1 MSNTRRNS
9 HRYCYQK
16 HPYINKQRISVPQ
29 TRKKNI
35 SARGKSSRL
44 FLGTVLYLTAPSGSG
59 TYVSLHFFPNK
70 TLKAKLHPV
79 KSFQSH
85 GAKMFFVFFWGGWN
99 FQEKYTSAS
108 TAPLSSE
115 THVPYMYFTLHTP
128 PNPPGSRFVTYL
140 DLPSKTN
147 SKGPPKPSS
156 KNLRLTV
163 ESFSWSPGL
172 VVFPLVGRVMFFF
185 GEVIIVKKCQV
196 PRSVSDPLNS
206 IFFKHLQAAK
216 V

>member
-1 MSNTRRNS
+1 MELR
-9 HRYCYQK
+9 C
-16 HPYINKQRISVPQ
+16 
-29 TRKKNI
+29 
-35 SARGKSSRL
+35 
-44 FLGTVLYLTAPSGSG
+44 
-59 TYVSLHFFPNK
+59 
-70 TLKAKLHPV
+70 
-79 KSFQSH
+79 
-85 GAKMFFVFFWGGWN
+85 FFVVFFGVGISKRN
-99 FQEKYTSAS
+99 TQQLQQLHYHLKLIY
-108 TAPLSSE
+108 LK
-115 THVPYMYFTLHTP
+115 MYFTLHTP

-172 VVFPLVGRVMFFF
+172 VVPFGWQGDVFFFFLFFF

-206 IFFKHLQAAK
+206 FFFNICKQQKYEQLR
-216 V
+216 